1 MRGFRSTP
9 VLVLVSGPSGAGKT
23 TVSRNLLA
31 ASPGME
37 RVVTCTTR
45 SARGGERDGVD
56 YHFLDRDEFGRRVA
70 AGEFLEHAEV
80 YGNQYG
86 TLRST
91 VLDRLAAGVDVVL
104 SVDVQGA
111 ESIRTAADPVIAR
124 ALVSV
129 FIMPPTMEELERRLR
144 GRSEDSDEAVAR
156 RLALAR
162 EEMGHWKRFGYLL
175 VSGTRDEDLAA
186 MQRVLGAERMR
197 VARMRAVVGNGGGVP
212 GSEPQMEVDLDAD

>member
-1 MRGFRSTP
+1 MLDFQPSP

-23 TVSRNLLA
+23 TVSGRLLE

-45 SARGGERDGVD
+45 SSRGGERDGVD
-56 YHFLDRDEFGRRVA
+56 YHFLDRSEFDRRVA

-80 YGNQYG
+80 YGNRYG

-91 VLDRLAAGVDVVL
+91 VVGRLTAGVDMAL

-111 ESIRTAADPVIAR
+111 ESIRAATDPVIRR

-129 FIMPPTMEELERRLR
+129 FIMPPSREELERRLR
-144 GRSEDSDEAVAR
+144 GRGEDSEEVLAR

-162 EEMGHWKRFGYLL
+162 EEMGRWRSFRYLL
-175 VSGTRDEDLAA
+175 VSGTMDEDLAA
-186 MQRVLGAERMR
+186 MLRVVGAERMR
-197 VARMRAVVGNGGGVP
+197 VARMRGGGV
-212 GSEPQMEVDLDAD
+212 GDAELGVDLELD